1 MADEVDGTFEDVEV
15 DHERDGECTMG
26 SAMSARDDGEVDV
39 VVDMVFRCV
48 KKPWSNKQLVYNVVC
63 RKLHRYLELLL
74 QRVRVPIDVIFVH
87 VWMRTWSGVWTVTRA
102 LCREAMRDAGP
113 ATVNY

>member
-87 VWMRTWSGVWTVTRA
+87 VWMRTLVRSLDSHTGIVPGGYERCRA
-102 LCREAMRDAGP
+102 GHS
-113 ATVNY
+113 